1 MNASPIKAVVNDTGK
16 QCDRCG
22 ARPRYPH
29 TLGCTVAYPVFL
41 GGLRCGWCNLS
52 LEDCKCVIGVRKS

>member
-16 QCDRCG
+16 ACQACG

-29 TLGCTVAYPVFL
+29 TLGCTVAYPV
-41 GGLRCGWCNLS
+41 
-52 LEDCKCVIGVRKS
+52 VRKSYDGPARMHAEPEWFRG

>member
-16 QCDRCG
+16 QCDQCG

-29 TLGCTVAYPVFL
+29 TLGCTVAYPRRL
-41 GGLRCGWCNLS
+41 ERCGLHTLVPPDVCG
-52 LEDCKCVIGVRKS
+52 CAKR